1 MYEGDKQQ
9 IASLHPSL
17 IWSRHWSKFGWKLL
31 TFCKPVFTW
40 NTDYFFFFKLMT
52 NYLYLRKLFLRW
64 GGVLGVIVCVLQN
77 TLAIQENKYFTQM
90 WHPCAMFPG
99 SYSSVIFLLFSL
111 SGFPIR
117 LLFLC
122 LSLMQMSQHYDWDS
136 ACKGQ
141 QGKRHSSH
149 LGSSDAT
156 WQLSEMTV
164 SIFELFGVSN
174 CHWKKEISVP
184 YMEKQ

>member
-1 MYEGDKQQ
+1 MSSCAFASASLEDPVYRKGSTGQWEMLYMTRRCMYEGDKQQ

-40 NTDYFFFFKLMT
+40 NIDFFFFKLMT

-99 SYSSVIFLLFSL
+99 SYSSVIFLLF
-111 SGFPIR
+111 F
-117 LLFLC
+117 LFQA
-122 LSLMQMSQHYDWDS
+122 SPWDS
-136 ACKGQ
+136 FFCVC
-141 QGKRHSSH
+141 
-149 LGSSDAT
+149 L
-156 WQLSEMTV
+156 
-164 SIFELFGVSN
+164 
-174 CHWKKEISVP
+174 
-184 YMEKQ
+184 